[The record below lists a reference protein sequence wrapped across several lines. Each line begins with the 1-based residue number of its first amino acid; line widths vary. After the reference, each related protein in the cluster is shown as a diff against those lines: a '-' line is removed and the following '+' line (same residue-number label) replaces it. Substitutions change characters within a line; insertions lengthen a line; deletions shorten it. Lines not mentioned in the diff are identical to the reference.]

1 MASFSF
7 PVDVL
12 DRIRGYIPDDDVHGP
27 IGSDRDFV
35 RFVLSHRGVWNK
47 ASQMVADMREQWNDS
62 LRHEE
67 EMARED
73 EVEQAEQAAFLQQ
86 LWARE
91 AMIRLFPASFL
102 RWMAERG
109 HH

>member
-7 PVDVL
+7 SVDVL
-12 DRIRGYIPDDDVHGP
+12 DRIREYIPDDEFNPP
-27 IGSDRDFV
+27 IGSDKDFV
-35 RFVLSHRGVWNK
+35 RFVLSHRGVWNE
-47 ASQMVADMREQWNDS
+47 ASQMVADMCEQWNES
-62 LRHEE
+62 LRQQE
-67 EMARED
+67 EMDRED

-86 LWARE
+86 FWARE

-109 HH
+109 HD

>member
-12 DRIRGYIPDDDVHGP
+12 DRIRGYIPDDDAHGP
-27 IGSDRDFV
+27 IGSDKDFV
-35 RFVLSHRGVWNK
+35 RFVLSHRGVWNE

-73 EVEQAEQAAFLQQ
+73 EVEQAEQAFFYSSYGHVKQ
-86 LWARE
+86 L
-91 AMIRLFPASFL
+91 IDFPQFPFL

-109 HH
+109 HD